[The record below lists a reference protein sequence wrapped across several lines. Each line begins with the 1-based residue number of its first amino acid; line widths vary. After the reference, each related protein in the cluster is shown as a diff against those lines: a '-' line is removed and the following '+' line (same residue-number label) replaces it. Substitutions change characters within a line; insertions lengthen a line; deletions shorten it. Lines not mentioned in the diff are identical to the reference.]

1 MKTVSE
7 LVSYFVGR
15 LEGAGADYLVV
26 GAVAYF
32 AYGTPRATKDLDLVI
47 ATDAA
52 TLDGLL
58 CDLPPE
64 LSLDP
69 QARME
74 LFTDTMRWVIDVRE
88 TELKVG
94 LFLLGDDPHHR
105 EEFLRRRRVAIAGAE
120 VEAWIATAEDLVIQK
135 LRWARRKDLDDA
147 RNILAVQ
154 GEAIDYAHLELW
166 CRRHGTL
173 DRLAELRASI
183 PPGL

>member
-7 LVSYFVGR
+7 LARYFVGR
-15 LEGAGADYLVV
+15 LEAAGADYVIV

-32 AYGTPRATKDLDLVI
+32 AYGVPRSTNDLDFVI
-47 ATDAA
+47 ATDPVS
-52 TLDGLL
+52 LDRLL
-58 CDLPPE
+58 RDLPSP

-74 LFTDTMRWVIDVRE
+74 LFTGTMRWVVAVAG
-88 TELKVG
+88 TELKVE

-105 EEFLRRRRVAIAGAE
+105 AEFSRRRRTMIEGAGI
-120 VEAWIATAEDLVIQK
+120 EAWIPTAEDLVIQK

-154 GEAIDYAHLELW
+154 GEAIDYAHLEKW
-166 CRRHGTL
+166 CTQHGTL
-173 DRLAELRASI
+173 GRLEELRASI